1 MTGGGLIRPPSSI
14 ASSSSAITIN
24 ESKKLKIREALEK
37 MKEAKMKKVYVK
49 IFLDDGSNTRGILVD
64 ERWTV
69 RETML
74 QLSEKFGIQMTTES
88 ALVEEYPHLHISQ

>member
-1 MTGGGLIRPPSSI
+1 
-14 ASSSSAITIN
+14 
-24 ESKKLKIREALEK
+24 
-37 MKEAKMKKVYVK
+37 MKKVYVK

-88 ALVEEYPHLHISQ
+88 ALVEEYPHLHISQQG